1 MLPQERVATASMS
14 AVYAF
19 RMLGLFMVLP
29 VLSLHVTD
37 IEQATP
43 FLIGTALGAYG
54 LTQALLQI
62 PFGML
67 SDRFG
72 RKPVIFTGLCL
83 LILGSLIAAFA
94 PNVYWLI
101 LGRALQGAG
110 AVGAVL
116 LALLSDLTRDAVR
129 TKAMAAVGISI
140 GAAFSLAML
149 VGPIIDAAFGLRAI
163 FLLSA
168 VLGAA
173 GIVMV
178 SKGVKAPPLSQQSSE
193 RATTGILTILKDKVL
208 LRLSLSI
215 ACLHATLTILFLQLP
230 WQIRGYFDEGSVNL
244 WQLYLPVMF
253 IAVLFL
259 RPLLKTTQQI
269 ERSPQ
274 VMRLAIVGL
283 VVAELFIGLG
293 SRLWVLLLG
302 MLVFFTLFNLLEA
315 MLPSLVSRLVPP
327 QSKGAA
333 LGIYST
339 SQFFGVFLGGTIGG
353 LLFQHYEG
361 MGVLAGCIACA
372 LLWQLG
378 LTGWKIS
385 PNISRG

>member
-1 MLPQERVATASMS
+1 
-14 AVYAF
+14 
-19 RMLGLFMVLP
+19 
-29 VLSLHVTD
+29 
-37 IEQATP
+37 
-43 FLIGTALGAYG
+43 
-54 LTQALLQI
+54 
-62 PFGML
+62 
-67 SDRFG
+67 
-72 RKPVIFTGLCL
+72 
-83 LILGSLIAAFA
+83 
-94 PNVYWLI
+94 
-101 LGRALQGAG
+101 
-110 AVGAVL
+110 
-116 LALLSDLTRDAVR
+116 
-129 TKAMAAVGISI
+129 
-140 GAAFSLAML
+140 
-149 VGPIIDAAFGLRAI
+149 
-163 FLLSA
+163 
-168 VLGAA
+168 
-173 GIVMV
+173 V